1 MFRQRIIAAS
11 FLSALSLVVLPHA
24 SLAADATPPKEVT
37 AQDLAK
43 TPPSATFEAEG
54 TQVRLLVGG
63 SSAKGVLHFK
73 GKDYPF
79 TSKGV
84 SLGGIGVVEVSIK
97 GDVHYLNRV
106 EDFAGTY
113 TGIGAGA
120 TLVKG
125 KGASTF
131 QNGKGV
137 VLSMKGKADG
147 VALTLGVSAIEVTL
161 SK

>member
-1 MFRQRIIAAS
+1 MHSQRIIAAS
-11 FLSALSLVVLPHA
+11 IVFALSAVVLPQT
-24 SLAADATPPKEVT
+24 SLAADAAPPKQVT

-63 SSAKGVLHFK
+63 SSAKGVLTFQ
-73 GKDYPF
+73 GKAYPF

-84 SLGGIGVVEVSIK
+84 SLGGVGVAEVSIK

-113 TGIGAGA
+113 TGVGMGA

-131 QNGKGV
+131 QNSKGV
-137 VLSMKGKADG
+137 VLSMKGKSDG
-147 VALTLGVSAIEVTL
+147 AALTLGVSAIEVTL